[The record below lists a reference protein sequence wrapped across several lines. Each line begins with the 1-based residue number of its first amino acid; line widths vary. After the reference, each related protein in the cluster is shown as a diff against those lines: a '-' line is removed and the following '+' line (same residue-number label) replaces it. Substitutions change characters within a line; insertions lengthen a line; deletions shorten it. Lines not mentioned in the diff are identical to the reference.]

1 MPLNTNCYL
10 TDGLNIVGC
19 SKDNQGGVNK
29 VYFANYKELF
39 PSANPTSWLVT
50 YDNTTTGEITEID
63 PSAVFYTFDV
73 VKETSSMTE
82 TMTANVQNGTLAFNP
97 SISLVMNKLTTEKRN
112 LVHMLATGL
121 LVAVVEDNNGAYWM
135 AGFNK
140 GLDVTA
146 VESTT
151 GTALG
156 DRNGITI
163 TLTGAERYPMAK
175 LQDDPAPGTSII
187 AGFLTD
193 NAQY

>member
-10 TDGLNIVGC
+10 TDGLNLVGC

-29 VYFANYKELF
+29 VFFANYKELF
-39 PSANPTSWLVT
+39 PSSNTTTWLVD
-50 YDNTTTGEITEID
+50 YDNTTTGEIVDID
-63 PSAVFYTFDV
+63 ASAVFYTFDV

-82 TMTANVQNGTLAFNP
+82 TMTANIQNGTLAFNP
-97 SISLVMNKLTTEKRN
+97 AITLVMNKLTTEKRN

-135 AGFNK
+135 AGFNR

-146 VESTT
+146 VSSET

-156 DRNGITI
+156 DRNGITV
-163 TLTGAERYPMAK
+163 TLNGAEKYPIAK
-175 LQDDPAPGTSII
+175 LADTIV
-187 AGFLTD
+187 AGFLAD